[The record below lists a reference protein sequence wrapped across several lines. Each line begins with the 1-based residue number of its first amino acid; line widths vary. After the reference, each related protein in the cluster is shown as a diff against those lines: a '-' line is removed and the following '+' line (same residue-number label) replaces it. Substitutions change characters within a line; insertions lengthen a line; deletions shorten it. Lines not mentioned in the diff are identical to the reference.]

1 MQRQARLTLQLIV
14 QQEQG
19 LFIGLGG
26 SNDGEH
32 PLAAVVVRSLG
43 DADLGPGKTSD
54 LGDLGSSTSAE
65 ATIDLTRSASK
76 RDDSHKSH
84 LTHMMQPTMSLGIE
98 MLWVL
103 KLGSAS
109 PPNEAWPAGGQRGR
123 RQTSTLGPPPVTSEL
138 RSGSAHPPLSTS
150 KCGSGTG
157 PPDSTSRS
165 GDGSSTETSSENALI
180 TGSTGLV
187 VDGPLSP
194 VPVTQQALS
203 DLVDG
208 LLDGLDV
215 ALDLDNSLGRLG
227 QHLLGSDHSGT
238 RGVLDLLD
246 GSAGLSDDGSHEVVR
261 DQQTHRGE
269 GVAGEVFGVGKRG
282 FQEGLGDLGKGLK
295 FVNVV
300 KSARL
305 QLLARVHGSGFFDP
319 PWRHSRPDR

>member
-1 MQRQARLTLQLIV
+1 MISVKARRFTQV
-14 QQEQG
+14 TSDSHDATDHVAG
-19 LFIGLGG
+19 DRDALGPQVG
-26 SNDGEH
+26 VG
-32 PLAAVVVRSLG
+32 LAAERGL
-43 DADLGPGKTSD
+43 
-54 LGDLGSSTSAE
+54 
-65 ATIDLTRSASK
+65 AS
-76 RDDSHKSH
+76 
-84 LTHMMQPTMSLGIE
+84 
-98 MLWVL
+98 
-103 KLGSAS
+103 
-109 PPNEAWPAGGQRGR
+109 GGQRGR

-165 GDGSSTETSSENALI
+165 GDGSSTETSGENALI

-261 DQQTHRGE
+261 DQQTHRGK
-269 GVAGEVFGVGKRG
+269 GVAGEVFRVGKRG
-282 FQEGLGDLGKGLK
+282 FQEGLGDLSKGLK
-295 FVNVV
+295 FVNAV
-300 KSARL
+300 S
-305 QLLARVHGSGFFDP
+305 QL
-319 PWRHSRPDR
+319 DRSY